1 MFGQKWLMTGL
12 TLSVAWLTMGFADV
26 SLYRGLPLDEAGIQL
41 RAWGSGAIEE
51 TTETV
56 FVGSR
61 SLKLNTRGYF
71 AGGWLEFRTPVDL
84 RADLNAPDKVLRIV
98 VRFPGTATVAA
109 GGGTPTGGPGT
120 PPRGPR
126 GGGLGEFGGSGAP
139 PGGQRGGGY
148 GEFGG
153 PGTPPPSG
161 GGATTTTIPT
171 AQELRI
177 VLETNDGKRTDFLL
191 PLQGIRPD
199 ESGWQSVS
207 MPLNA
212 IPLLKQT
219 SGQITRIGFFSD
231 TNATFYI
238 GEIRTLSEQTPL
250 QGYIYV
256 VNSYGFSFNSR
267 KDSRI
272 VIAAN
277 DELTFYGVSEAGT
290 VPAVFRWSFGGD
302 PNLVDG
308 EGRVIRRRFPKKGT
322 FTVVLTIADPYG
334 ARKPATAQI
343 EIQVN

>member
-12 TLSVAWLTMGFADV
+12 TLSAAWLTVGFADV
-26 SLYRGLPLDEAGIQL
+26 PLYRGLPLDEAGIQL
-41 RAWGSGAIEE
+41 RAWGSGTIEE

-61 SLKLNTRGYF
+61 SLKLTTRGYF
-71 AGGWLEFRTPVDL
+71 AGGWLEFKTPVDL
-84 RADLNAPDKVLRIV
+84 RSDLNAPDKVLRIAL
-98 VRFPGTATVAA
+98 RFPGTATVAA
-109 GGGTPTGGPGT
+109 GGGTATG
-120 PPRGPR
+120 GPR
-126 GGGLGEFGGSGAP
+126 GGGVGTP
-139 PGGQRGGGY
+139 PGGPPRGGGFD
-148 GEFGG
+148 EFGG
-153 PGTPPPSG
+153 PGGPSTPPPPG
-161 GGATTTTIPT
+161 GGTTTTTAMPT

-177 VLETNDGKRTDFLL
+177 VLETSDGKRTDFLL
-191 PLQGIRPD
+191 PLQGIRAD

-207 MPLNA
+207 MPLSA

-231 TNATFYI
+231 TTATFYI
-238 GEIRTLSEQTPL
+238 GEIRTLSEGTPL

-267 KDSRI
+267 KDSKI

-277 DELTFYGVSEAGT
+277 DELTFYGVSEVGT
-290 VPAVFRWSFGGD
+290 VPPVFRWSFGGD
-302 PNLVDG
+302 ANLIDG